1 MNSEEEPTDTGKKI
15 SNVSLLEVVMIVL
28 VIATLTTF
36 FLIVLF

>member
-1 MNSEEEPTDTGKKI
+1 MNPEEEPTDAGKKA

-28 VIATLTTF
+28 VIGTLTTF